1 MTFQW
6 IFPPTLVVRDD
17 LIAALEEVRIES
29 DVRAEILDALPP
41 RARGIVLYGSMARGD
56 VSDESDIDVLVVSD
70 VPASTTATGRVN
82 VATYDEAQFASAAGT
97 LFGMHVAR
105 DGILLH
111 DSGGVR
117 ETMQQFGLVDIDRLG
132 ERLRRLAVLLAL
144 PRDEVRAHLPGFIRH
159 ARYVLRTAT
168 YLSALRMGEP
178 CFSVR
183 ELAARFD
190 DPMLEMLLSSHPNVQ
205 GPDSP
210 EIFDELHSR
219 IRAELADIPSPQF
232 ATLADAIVG
241 YGVVWPEVSEAALLL
256 LNRQS
261 SDPYSIIPRVIL

>member
-1 MTFQW
+1 MTLQRL
-6 IFPPTLVVRDD
+6 FPPTLVVRDD
-17 LIAALEEVRIES
+17 LIVALEGAQIES
-29 DVRAEILDALPP
+29 KVRAEILDALPT
-41 RARGIVLYGSMARGD
+41 RAHGIVLYGSMARGD
-56 VSDESDIDVLVVSD
+56 ASGDSDIDVLVVSD
-70 VPASTTATGRVN
+70 TPASTTATGRVN
-82 VATYDEAQFASAAGT
+82 VASYDQAQFASAKGT

-105 DGILLH
+105 DGVLLH

-132 ERLRRLAVLLAL
+132 ERLRRLAVLLAM
-144 PRDEVRAHLPGFIRH
+144 PRDEVRVHLSGFIRH

-168 YLSALRMGEP
+168 YLSALRTGEP

-190 DPMLEMLLSSHPNVQ
+190 DPLLEILLSSHPNVQ
-205 GPDSP
+205 GPDSLH
-210 EIFDELHSR
+210 IFDELCSR
-219 IRAELADIPSPQF
+219 IRAEIPDVPSPQYS
-232 ATLADAIVG
+232 TLADSIVG
-241 YGVVWPEVSEAALLL
+241 YGVAWPEVSEAALLL